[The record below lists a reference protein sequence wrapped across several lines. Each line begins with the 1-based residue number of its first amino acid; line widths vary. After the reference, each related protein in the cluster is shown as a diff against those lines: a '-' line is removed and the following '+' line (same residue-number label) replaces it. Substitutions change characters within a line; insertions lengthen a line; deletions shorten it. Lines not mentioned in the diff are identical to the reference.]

1 MQKGTHPGPSGH
13 PSQEGSFSYPL
24 LGGVPRQR
32 RGGLPLLFAPSPLGG
47 EGWGEGLDS
56 EMGKDTKRRILC
68 WMLITCLV
76 GWAGPLHASEW
87 SQLSQVERS
96 VVRIFNQS
104 EGSSGSGTVITAD
117 GHILTNHHVIAG
129 SSRLLVASEFSREPQ
144 AAEVVWQSS
153 TKDLAVIKVSGL
165 ELLPVPLFSG
175 ELRKTAQVYAMG
187 YPGVSDMGS
196 LALDATVTPGGVS
209 RIFNSPQ
216 PSWNVTIVQH
226 SAGINEGN
234 SGGPLFDACG
244 RVVGVNTAGPNRDS
258 EDTNWASHINE
269 SIRALRGQPELREIF
284 TTDATPCVVVAGG
297 SDPAAANAAAEANR
311 QAESARQGAQQAQ
324 QQAES
329 ATQTAQEAQ
338 ARAEQATQA
347 AAEAK
352 QAGKM
357 TNTLV
362 AVVAVVTL
370 LALGLALRK
379 PRQEIIRIAGQIIE
393 PLSRPFKPRKSRP
406 KKAARAQAGPPRM
419 ALTGFDP
426 QGQPVK
432 IELHRTDLDRGQGG
446 FTVGRHPLL
455 VDRMLNDDR
464 VSRRHARFSAVNG
477 AVCVEDLN
485 SGNGTTLNGARCAP
499 FEPTTIQPGD
509 TVNVGNTALR
519 VSY

>member
-1 MQKGTHPGPSGH
+1 
-13 PSQEGSFSYPL
+13 
-24 LGGVPRQR
+24 
-32 RGGLPLLFAPSPLGG
+32 
-47 EGWGEGLDS
+47 
-56 EMGKDTKRRILC
+56 MGKDTKRRILC

-226 SAGINEGN
+226 SAGINAGN
-234 SGGPLFDACG
+234 SGGPLFDTCG
-244 RVVGVNTAGPNRDS
+244 RVVAVNTAGPNRDS
-258 EDTNWASHINE
+258 EDTNWASHIRE
-269 SIRALRGQPELREIF
+269 SIRALPREVAF
-284 TTDATPCVVVAGG
+284 TEDAAPCVSGAGDA
-297 SDPAAANAAAEANR
+297 DPAATRAAEEATALASTAQNK
-311 QAESARQGAQQAQ
+311 AESARQGAQQAQ

-370 LALGLALRK
+370 VALGLALRK

-406 KKAARAQAGPPRM
+406 KKAARAQAGPPRL

-432 IELHRTDLDRGQGG
+432 VELRRTDLDRGQGG
-446 FTVGRHPLL
+446 FTIGRHPLL
-455 VDRMLNDDR
+455 VDRVLNDDR